1 MLRRKRP
8 PKTSPPM
15 SEFDLELL
23 SDDHD
28 KKGFRCGKESLERYL
43 RETAKGHLTKGV
55 SVTRVLVERDS
66 RKPKSVLG
74 YFTVTSTVATAVK
87 WPGVAKGLPTMPVP
101 MVLLGR
107 LAVAED
113 WQGRGIAR
121 LLLAAARQIA
131 AASMRG
137 TGGIVMAVDP
147 ADEELLAFHAK
158 YGFKRVDDDSLRM
171 FLPLDSLC

>member
-1 MLRRKRP
+1 
-8 PKTSPPM
+8 M

-28 KKGFRCGKESLERYL
+28 RKGFRCGKVSLERYL
-43 RETAKGHLTKGV
+43 CETAKGHLHKGV
-55 SVTRVLVERDS
+55 SITRVLVERNA
-66 RKPKSVLG
+66 RKPKPVLG
-74 YFTVTSTVATAVK
+74 YFTLTSRVASAANWPEVTKS
-87 WPGVAKGLPTMPVP
+87 LPAMPVP

-107 LAVAED
+107 MAVAEY

-131 AASMRG
+131 AGSMRG
-137 TGGIVMAVDP
+137 AGGIGMAVDP
-147 ADEELLAFHAK
+147 ADEELVAFYAK
-158 YGFKRVDDDSLRM
+158 YGFRRVDNESLRM

>member
-1 MLRRKRP
+1 
-8 PKTSPPM
+8 M

-28 KKGFRCGKESLERYL
+28 RKGFRCGKESLERYL

-55 SVTRVLVERDS
+55 SITRVLVERNA
-66 RKPKSVLG
+66 RKPKPVLG
-74 YFTVTSTVATAVK
+74 YFTLTSTVATAAN
-87 WPGVAKGLPTMPVP
+87 WPGVATSLPSMPVP

-137 TGGIVMAVDP
+137 AGGIGMAVDP
-147 ADEELLAFHAK
+147 AAEELVAFYAK
-158 YGFKRVDDDSLRM
+158 YGFRRVDDESLRM